1 MTASRPTL
9 GAGPFFFLA
18 GSDVTTPPI
27 PTHIPHELT
36 PGDSWTW
43 QLAFGDYPPSDGW
56 TLTVSLRGPSAV
68 APSLGE
74 IDIEAEATP
83 DNGAYM
89 VSARADQTAQL
100 VPGNYRWVASV
111 ARVVGSQEERVSVH
125 RGVTILL
132 QQLQTAD
139 AGDTTTH
146 NERMLAAIEALIEG
160 RTTADVEYYQIAGR
174 ALTKIPVKELMGY
187 RAKYAAAVWRE
198 RHPHETA
205 PARMVSFR

>member
-1 MTASRPTL
+1 MTAPQ
-9 GAGPFFFLA
+9 
-18 GSDVTTPPI
+18 I

-43 QLAFGDYPPSDGW
+43 QLVFGDYPPSDGW
-56 TLTVSLRGPSAV
+56 TLTVSLRGPAATGEAS
-68 APSLGE
+68 GE
-74 IDIEAEATP
+74 IDIEATATT
-83 DNGAYM
+83 DNSAYL
-89 VSARADQTAQL
+89 VSARADQTASL
-100 VPGNYRWVASV
+100 VPGNYRWVAWV
-111 ARVVGSQEERVSVH
+111 ERVVDAQLERVSIR

-174 ALTKIPVKELMGY
+174 ALTKIPVKELMAY

-205 PARMVSFR
+205 PARMVTFR

>member
-1 MTASRPTL
+1 M
-9 GAGPFFFLA
+9 
-18 GSDVTTPPI
+18 TPPPN

-36 PGDSWTW
+36 PGDSWAW

-56 TLTVSLRGPSAV
+56 TLTVSLRGPAAT
-68 APSLGE
+68 APSIGE
-74 IDIEAEATP
+74 IDIEATPTP
-83 DNGAYM
+83 DNSAYL
-89 VSARADQTAQL
+89 VSASADATAEL
-100 VPGNYRWVASV
+100 VPGNYRWVV
-111 ARVVGSQEERVSVH
+111 WVERVVDTQLQRVSIH

-132 QQLQTAD
+132 QELQEAG

-174 ALTKIPVKELMGY
+174 ALTKIPVKELMAY

-205 PARMVSFR
+205 PTRMVTFR